1 MPPYL
6 KTGDTVGVL
15 STARKISVNAV
26 QPAKTLLEA
35 RGFKVRL
42 GQTIGAAYHQFAG
55 DDQVRA
61 ADLQQ
66 MLDDPSV
73 SAIMAAKGGYGTVRI
88 LDRLDF
94 TSFRQQPKWLTGF
107 SDVTVLH
114 AHLNHCLGIP
124 SIHGP
129 MASLSATTPEQE
141 GALVSLA
148 QTLLGRPALLEVAA
162 HPFNKHGTATGTVIG
177 GNLSILYSLL
187 ESPESFQPAGKILF
201 LEEVDEYLYHLDRML
216 STFRRAGKLQ
226 GLAGLVIGTMT
237 NMKDN
242 EVPFGLTAEE
252 MLYDHLSNLPVPV
265 AFGFPAGH
273 IAANQSFYLGMQA
286 QLRVDEAGAK
296 LSYEGDL

>member
-1 MPPYL
+1 
-6 KTGDTVGVL
+6 
-15 STARKISVNAV
+15 
-26 QPAKTLLEA
+26 
-35 RGFKVRL
+35 
-42 GQTIGAAYHQFAG
+42 
-55 DDQVRA
+55 
-61 ADLQQ
+61 
-66 MLDDPSV
+66 
-73 SAIMAAKGGYGTVRI
+73 
-88 LDRLDF
+88 
-94 TSFRQQPKWLTGF
+94 
-107 SDVTVLH
+107 
-114 AHLNHCLGIP
+114 
-124 SIHGP
+124 
-129 MASLSATTPEQE
+129 MASLSASTPDQE
-141 GALVSLA
+141 EALVSLA
-148 QTLLGRPALLEVAA
+148 QTLQGKPALLEVAA
-162 HPFNKHGTATGTVIG
+162 HPFNKHGTAKGMVIG